1 MNRTVLTATRA
12 LLAATAV
19 ALVVAGCGGNKTPS
33 KTSGGSQSGKSTKTT
48 PKKPKSKAPGY

>member
-1 MNRTVLTATRA
+1 MNRTLLTATRA

-19 ALVVAGCGGNKTPS
+19 AVVVAGCGGNKTPS
-33 KTSGGSQSGKSTKTT
+33 GSHAGKTGSTNPTV